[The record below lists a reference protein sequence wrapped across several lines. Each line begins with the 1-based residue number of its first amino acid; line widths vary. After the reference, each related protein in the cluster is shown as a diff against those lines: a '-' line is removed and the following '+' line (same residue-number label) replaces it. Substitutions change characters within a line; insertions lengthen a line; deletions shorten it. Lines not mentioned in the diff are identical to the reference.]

1 MPVTFAQAA
10 VNTLNAVD
18 FSVID
23 NLRRYSWLLDQI
35 TWDDSV
41 NPGTGG
47 ATLTYGYTR
56 LVTPAGAG
64 FRAYNTDF
72 TPGQASR
79 ARFTVDLKPAGGAF
93 TVDRDLAD
101 LGPAA
106 TNEITFQ
113 MQQLITSTKVRLEQE
128 IVLGDTAV
136 DANGFDGLSKALTG
150 TSTEKTAG
158 YTGGTNVNDWSTG
171 TNGIVDQASANKR
184 LDELDDFLSL
194 VVPSHTGSG
203 DLGAPGSLPPG
214 VKAIIGNTKLIARI
228 RSAARWAALYTSD
241 KDDLGRQIQRYGDWV
256 LIDIG
261 DRFDGS
267 SPIIPTASN
276 TTDLYAVSFGLDAF
290 HGVSKSGGAMARTWL
305 PDFSIAGAVK
315 SGEVEVG
322 PLAMVLKNTRSAAV
336 LRSVKVT

>member
-79 ARFTVDLKPAGGAF
+79 SRFTVDLKPAGGAF

-113 MQQLITSTKVRLEQE
+113 M
-128 IVLGDTAV
+128 
-136 DANGFDGLSKALTG
+136 
-150 TSTEKTAG
+150 
-158 YTGGTNVNDWSTG
+158 
-171 TNGIVDQASANKR
+171 
-184 LDELDDFLSL
+184 
-194 VVPSHTGSG
+194 
-203 DLGAPGSLPPG
+203 
-214 VKAIIGNTKLIARI
+214 
-228 RSAARWAALYTSD
+228 
-241 KDDLGRQIQRYGDWV
+241 
-256 LIDIG
+256 
-261 DRFDGS
+261 
-267 SPIIPTASN
+267 
-276 TTDLYAVSFGLDAF
+276 
-290 HGVSKSGGAMARTWL
+290 
-305 PDFSIAGAVK
+305 
-315 SGEVEVG
+315 
-322 PLAMVLKNTRSAAV
+322 
-336 LRSVKVT
+336 